1 MPLLGDVPIYVVD
14 CETTGL
20 DPATDRLV
28 EIAALG
34 VEWWPLQQRI
44 VPTGS
49 LFSTL
54 CDPARPIP
62 ADVSA
67 VHHLTMRDIDAAM
80 APRFEVALQKIDAF
94 LPANALIVAHNA
106 EFDRSF
112 ITSLADRP
120 WLCTKRLAMHIFP
133 NAPNHRNQTLR
144 YWLDLKVDLG
154 GMVPHRALADCMV
167 TARILG
173 ALLEQY
179 TAVHG
184 DDVDE
189 LIAFAEAPVMMQRMP
204 FGKHAGAS
212 FDAIPTDYLEWLI
225 GERGPA
231 DLSRDLRATVLAQLE
246 PASDDAPCARCDNPA
261 DDALHDHSYCSDP
274 EHEPNTLCHPYQP
287 AQPVM
292 RYASGEVPMAGDA
305 EIDRLTRAG
314 ELP

>member
-1 MPLLGDVPIYVVD
+1 MPLLGEIPIYIVD

-28 EIAALG
+28 EIAAFG

-49 LFSTL
+49 AFATL

-62 ADVSA
+62 PEVSA
-67 VHHLTMRDIDAAM
+67 IHHLTMRDIDAAM
-80 APRFEVALQKIDAF
+80 APRFESALAKIDAA
-94 LPANALIVAHNA
+94 LPTDALIVAHNA

-112 ITSLADRP
+112 VTSLADRR
-120 WLCTKRLAMHIFP
+120 WLCTKRLAMHVFP
-133 NAPNHRNQTLR
+133 DAPNHRNQTLR

-154 GMVPHRALADCMV
+154 GMLPHRALADCMV

-184 DDVDE
+184 DDVE
-189 LIAFAEAPVMMQRMP
+189 QLIAFAEAPVMMQRMP

-231 DLSRDLRATVLAQLE
+231 DLSRDLRATVN
-246 PASDDAPCARCDNPA
+246 SHIHARRKA
-261 DDALHDHSYCSDP
+261 A
-274 EHEPNTLCHPYQP
+274 
-287 AQPVM
+287 
-292 RYASGEVPMAGDA
+292 
-305 EIDRLTRAG
+305 
-314 ELP
+314 